1 MARGAH
7 QATDDGAGM
16 TAATITAASA
26 LSQSIR
32 NSPDPLRT
40 ISSVLG
46 ILAQGCDH
54 DEMCNDLERA
64 AADAQTYA
72 EMADEAAAE
81 KLAQWRAEHDA
92 ALEQAAGRV
101 VSEHYLRMREAV

>member
-1 MARGAH
+1 
-7 QATDDGAGM
+7 M
-16 TAATITAASA
+16 TAATLTAASA

-32 NSPDPLRT
+32 NSADPLRT
-40 ISSVLG
+40 LASVLG

-72 EMADEAAAE
+72 EMADEAKEA
-81 KLAQWRAEHDA
+81 KRAD
-92 ALEQAAGRV
+92 LEEDGHNRASRTD
-101 VSEHYLRMREAV
+101 HLFDPEAVL

>member
-1 MARGAH
+1 
-7 QATDDGAGM
+7 M
-16 TAATITAASA
+16 TPAILSTASA

-32 NSPDPLRT
+32 NSRDPLRT
-40 ISSVLG
+40 LSSVLG

-54 DEMCNDLERA
+54 DDMCGDLDRA

-72 EMADEAAAE
+72 EMADAKAAE

-92 ALEQAAGRV
+92 ALERAAGRV